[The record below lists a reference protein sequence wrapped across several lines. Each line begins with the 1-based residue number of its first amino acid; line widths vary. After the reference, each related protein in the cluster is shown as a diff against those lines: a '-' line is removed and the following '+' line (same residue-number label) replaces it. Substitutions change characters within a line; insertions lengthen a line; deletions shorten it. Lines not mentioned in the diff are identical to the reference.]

1 MSNPKFTRASI
12 PVSHA
17 VAAKWSQSVLCEGYV
32 PMPKKFTRTLSQVIG
47 DIRDL
52 QVILAIVD
60 FKRPN
65 LTRQPSIDFLAFTSG
80 LDVDTFRTRLRE
92 MNSRGWI
99 LTSGNEEELNVN
111 IDPLLAKIEEAARKQ
126 DAQATQTQ
134 QTQQTQT
141 KNGDL
146 PF

>member
-1 MSNPKFTRASI
+1 
-12 PVSHA
+12 
-17 VAAKWSQSVLCEGYV
+17 
-32 PMPKKFTRTLSQVIG
+32 MPKKFTRTLSQVIG

-126 DAQATQTQ
+126 DAQAT
-134 QTQQTQT
+134 
-141 KNGDL
+141 
-146 PF
+146 

>member
-1 MSNPKFTRASI
+1 MGNPKFTRASI

-17 VAAKWSQSVLCEGYV
+17 VASKWSQHVLCEGYV
-32 PMPKKFTRTLSQVIG
+32 PMPKMFMRTLSQVIG

-65 LTRQPSIDFLAFTSG
+65 LTRQPSMDFLAFTSG
-80 LDVDTFRTRLRE
+80 LDVDTFRTRMKE